1 MTWSRVI
8 PMAALVAVMIIVA
21 VSTFDWH
28 SVAPATLKRMPYGET
43 IVMLVTVAATLA
55 THNLAIGVVVGVLA
69 AMVIFA
75 RRVAHLVEV
84 TSVLDPDGSTRIYSV
99 HGELFFASSNDLVGQ
114 FDYAGDPDTVVIDM
128 THAHVWDASSVAAL
142 DAITT
147 KYASPRQDRR
157 DHRAEPAQRPHPRH
171 PRRPARRRP
180 LMATTSRDT
189 GPEQHASGPATGR
202 LMQIGEAAERVGLS
216 IRTIRHYEEAGLIV
230 PSARSEGG
238 FRLYTEPDLDR
249 LAVVK
254 RMKPLGFT
262 LDEMRDLLTVLDA
275 LDTAT
280 GNDRAALLDRLAMF
294 HTAATTRVTALRD
307 QLAMAEGFAGT
318 LRDKLD
324 HHGSPAG

>member
-1 MTWSRVI
+1 
-8 PMAALVAVMIIVA
+8 MAV
-21 VSTFDWH
+21 D
-28 SVAPATLKRMPYGET
+28 
-43 IVMLVTVAATLA
+43 
-55 THNLAIGVVVGVLA
+55 
-69 AMVIFA
+69 
-75 RRVAHLVEV
+75 
-84 TSVLDPDGSTRIYSV
+84 
-99 HGELFFASSNDLVGQ
+99 
-114 FDYAGDPDTVVIDM
+114 AGRN
-128 THAHVWDASSVAAL
+128 A
-142 DAITT
+142 
-147 KYASPRQDRR
+147 
-157 DHRAEPAQRPHPRH
+157 
-171 PRRPARRRP
+171 
-180 LMATTSRDT
+180 
-189 GPEQHASGPATGR
+189 GPEQHAPGPATGH

-262 LDEMRDLLTVLDA
+262 LDEMRDLLSVLDA

-280 GNDRAALLDRLAMF
+280 GATRAELLDRLAMF